1 MMHVLLVTKKNMMSR
16 ALMLLVAFSGTLS
29 GLNYYNPF
37 LKDYANQ
44 PELVVLVTSYNNEK
58 FFYRNLDSI
67 VHQKLD
73 IPFRVIYVDDCSTD
87 KTGVLVDSYIRT
99 HGCESFCTVIHNE
112 KRRGSALANQ
122 YAVIQTLPDNV
133 IVVLVDGDDFL
144 AHDRVLERVVK
155 EYKNKNV
162 WMTYGQMIYYPEGG
176 VLCEECSQEVLDN
189 NSFREQRWVTSHLRT
204 CYAGLFKRIRKEDL
218 LHEGD
223 FFPTGGDFA
232 FMYPMLE
239 MASRGHIAFIPD
251 VLYVY
256 NHHNPISDHHKD
268 LDLQIWLSCVI
279 RDMPKY
285 DPIVSVN

>member
-1 MMHVLLVTKKNMMSR
+1 MHVLPVIKKNMMS
-16 ALMLLVAFSGTLS
+16 LILVLLVVFSGNVY
-29 GLNYYNPF
+29 GLDCYNPF
-37 LKDYANQ
+37 LKDYRGQ

-73 IPFRVIYVDDCSTD
+73 VPFHVIYIDDCSTD
-87 KTGVLVDSYIRT
+87 RTGVWVDSYIRT

-112 KRRGSALANQ
+112 RRFGSALANQ
-122 YAVIQTLPDNV
+122 YKVINTLPDNA

-144 AHDRVLERVVK
+144 AHDRVLERVLK
-155 EYKNKNV
+155 EYKNKNI
-162 WMTYGQMIYYPEGG
+162 WMTYGQMIYYPEGDT
-176 VLCEECSQEVLDN
+176 LCEACPQEVLDA
-189 NSFREQRWVTSHLRT
+189 NSFRSARWVTSHLRT

-218 LHEGD
+218 LYQGD
-223 FFPTGGDFA
+223 FFPTAGDLA

-256 NHHNPISDHHKD
+256 NHHNPISDHNKD
-268 LDLQIWLSCVI
+268 LHLQLRLGQFI
-279 RDMPKY
+279 RTMPPY
-285 DPIVSVN
+285 DPIELSH